1 MSDKFVVGYDGSV
14 SARRAL
20 EFAVE
25 RARAQGGTIVIAHVL
40 EWSPY
45 SFLSASELEERHK
58 RRREEMAR
66 AEEMLNKT
74 VVAELK
80 DAGMPVEVVIRYGST
95 GCNRFIG
102 DFTLTGEGLAFGALG
117 STLMACSD
125 ALMAQERQMLDALE
139 NVRRFDLGADGAL
152 HLIGGPRDEVLI
164 EVVR

>member
-25 RARAQGGTIVIAHVL
+25 RAKVQGGTIVLAHVL

-45 SFLSASELEERHK
+45 SFLTPTELEERHK

-66 AEEMLNKT
+66 AEEALTST

-80 DAGMPVEVVIRYGST
+80 EAGVPVKVVIRYGSIADLLCKIASEV
-95 GCNRFIG
+95 GAVQIVIG
-102 DFTLTGEGLAFGALG
+102 REGQSALEARIFGSVAGALVQAAPVPC
-117 STLMACSD
+117 TI
-125 ALMAQERQMLDALE
+125 
-139 NVRRFDLGADGAL
+139 V
-152 HLIGGPRDEVLI
+152 P
-164 EVVR
+164 

>member
-25 RARAQGGTIVIAHVL
+25 RAKVQGGTIVLAHVL

-45 SFLSASELEERHK
+45 SFLTPTELEERHK

-66 AEEMLNKT
+66 AEEALAST

-80 DAGMPVEVVIRYGST
+80 EAGVPVEVVIRYGNTADLLCKIASEV
-95 GCNRFIG
+95 GAVQIVIG
-102 DFTLTGEGLAFGALG
+102 REGQSALEARIFGSVAGALVQAAPVPC
-117 STLMACSD
+117 TI
-125 ALMAQERQMLDALE
+125 
-139 NVRRFDLGADGAL
+139 V
-152 HLIGGPRDEVLI
+152 P
-164 EVVR
+164 